1 MPGIR
6 YTIPYTY
13 RLIIIQINFFF
24 LILINEIL
32 NDVRNSKSKY
42 ITDLSMFTIKEIIL
56 EISPLLK
63 MYSLAEGIFTKVLK
77 KRYSIFQIWRQSL
90 AENYRSMGK

>member
-1 MPGIR
+1 
-6 YTIPYTY
+6 
-13 RLIIIQINFFF
+13 
-24 LILINEIL
+24 
-32 NDVRNSKSKY
+32 
-42 ITDLSMFTIKEIIL
+42 MFTIKEIIL

-77 KRYSIFQIWRQSL
+77 KNYSTFQIWRQSL